1 MTPEQLREKLGG
13 EASLNRMKAWV
24 EGKLEIIAKMDKTGE
39 YRLTDVGKAQA
50 AKFNAQST
58 VGVDSEEI
66 KPKRR
71 ARKSKVVETSPVEV
85 SPSDEL

>member
-71 ARKSKVVETSPVEV
+71 SRKSKVVETSPVEV